1 MPSPPEPVDLDRLLQ
16 LWRAPPKPS
25 SSPPPAG
32 APPPR
37 DPVDPLAA
45 QIANEPLAA
54 VMAKTADSEKASFD
68 AQTFD
73 GMAFRGDH
81 IVSAFSEK
89 WLKNGAPD
97 PGVWLIQDST
107 GTRKYLIGIPK
118 VEGATAKSPGTVV
131 LRIKPV
137 SG

>member
-45 QIANEPLAA
+45 LAA
-54 VMAKTADSEKASFD
+54 LEQALAQAFGETSKEFAIAGDLLEDGPDVKPMTKPADAKKVGDLVRAIFGSHAAISAEERAACRKRLPAALDRLED
-68 AQTFD
+68 VLD
-73 GMAFRGDH
+73 GLMLA
-81 IVSAFSEK
+81 
-89 WLKNGAPD
+89 
-97 PGVWLIQDST
+97 
-107 GTRKYLIGIPK
+107 
-118 VEGATAKSPGTVV
+118 VEA
-131 LRIKPV
+131 RR
-137 SG
+137 